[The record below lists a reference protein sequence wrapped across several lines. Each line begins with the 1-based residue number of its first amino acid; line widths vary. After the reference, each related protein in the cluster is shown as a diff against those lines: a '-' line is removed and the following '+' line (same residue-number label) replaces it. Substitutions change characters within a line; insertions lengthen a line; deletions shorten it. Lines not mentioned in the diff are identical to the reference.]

1 MTLSSQLPA
10 NANASRR
17 AFIGHEGSAPARGK
31 MNYDGYFSGFRGF
44 AEGVRYLPT
53 YRAISLAM
61 ASRTALPEGSVFLP
75 TYVRSRD
82 PPPARDGRFS
92 MCVRRVPLPPSDPP
106 PARNGGLTLGAREG
120 DPLTLPSKC

>member
-44 AEGVRYLPT
+44 AGGVT
-53 YRAISLAM
+53 FFGQSL
-61 ASRTALPEGSVFLP
+61 L
-75 TYVRSRD
+75 
-82 PPPARDGRFS
+82 
-92 MCVRRVPLPPSDPP
+92 
-106 PARNGGLTLGAREG
+106 NGKAV
-120 DPLTLPSKC
+120 KA

>member
-44 AEGVRYLPT
+44 AG
-53 YRAISLAM
+53 
-61 ASRTALPEGSVFLP
+61 G
-75 TYVRSRD
+75 
-82 PPPARDGRFS
+82 
-92 MCVRRVPLPPSDPP
+92 VPL
-106 PARNGGLTLGAREG
+106 EF
-120 DPLTLPSKC
+120 

>member
-44 AEGVRYLPT
+44 AGGVMEKV
-53 YRAISLAM
+53 RAKK
-61 ASRTALPEGSVFLP
+61 F
-75 TYVRSRD
+75 
-82 PPPARDGRFS
+82 GRGQGKS
-92 MCVRRVPLPPSDPP
+92 PKIL
-106 PARNGGLTLGAREG
+106 LYKL
-120 DPLTLPSKC
+120 